1 MRRHAKSHNT
11 RKTRP
16 STLEVEQKQQDAE
29 KRTKAKTTHSEHQEE
44 SFGGCYFS
52 FEEGPRA
59 SWLGATWPQW
69 PVGCSIYKE
78 KQTKVYSATY
88 SG

>member
-1 MRRHAKSHNT
+1 MRRNAKSRT
-11 RKTRP
+11 AGKKRP
-16 STLEVEQKQQDAE
+16 STLEEEQKQQDAE

-44 SFGGCYFS
+44 SFGGCYLS

-69 PVGCSIYKE
+69 PVECSIYKQ
-78 KQTKVYSATY
+78 KQTEVYSA
-88 SG
+88 